1 MRIGQLCGAVMVLAA
16 LGSAGCFSHSRLPSY
31 DRARFKTII
40 AAETR
45 PQAPGVVMSEKDV
58 QAEVDRLYALRP
70 ARPVPRRV
78 LLYGVESS
86 GETHISS
93 ARKRLL
99 LRKETS
105 DAMKSA
111 LEETRLFAEVDFLPE
126 LYLPTDVQDLK
137 TLRLAAAR
145 AQADALLIYSTEAG
159 FEYEPNALCILY
171 PTIIGAFVAP
181 GSKGASLAV
190 SQAVLVD
197 VKTGYIHRVFE
208 SYGEKSGIAPVA
220 LLDEEALEFEARK
233 QAVQHLAALTASKV
247 HELGR
252 VKE

>member
-1 MRIGQLCGAVMVLAA
+1 MSGRRIMGVVLALSC
-16 LGSAGCFSHSRLPSY
+16 LGLAGCAAYSRRPTYERST
-31 DRARFKTII
+31 FKMII

-45 PQAPGVVMSEKDV
+45 PQAPGAAMTEKDV

-70 ARPVPRRV
+70 ARAVPRRV
-78 LLYGVESS
+78 LLYEVESS
-86 GETHISS
+86 GETHIQS

-105 DAMKSA
+105 EAMKSA

-126 LYLPTDVQDLK
+126 LYLPTGVQDLK
-137 TLRLAAAR
+137 TLRIAAAR

-159 FEYEPNALCILY
+159 YEYEPNALCIFY

-208 SYGEKSGIAPVA
+208 SYGEKSRVAPVA
-220 LLDEEALEFEARK
+220 LIDEEELEFEARK
-233 QAVQHLAALTASKV
+233 QALHDLAALTASKV
-247 HELGR
+247 KELGKPR
-252 VKE
+252 E

>member
-1 MRIGQLCGAVMVLAA
+1 MRARQVLGVVLALSA
-16 LGSAGCFSHSRLPSY
+16 LGSAGCAAYSRRPTYERS
-31 DRARFKTII
+31 RFKLII

-45 PQAPGVVMSEKDV
+45 PQAPGAAMTEKDV

-78 LLYGVESS
+78 LLYEVESS
-86 GETHISS
+86 GQTYIES
-93 ARKRLL
+93 ARKKLL

-105 DAMKSA
+105 EAMKSA

-126 LYLPTDVQDLK
+126 LYLPTGVQDMK
-137 TLRLAAAR
+137 TLRIAAAR

-159 FEYEPNALCILY
+159 YEYEPNVLCILY

-181 GSKGASLAV
+181 GSKGASLAL

-208 SYGEKSGIAPVA
+208 SYGEKSRVAPVA
-220 LLDEEALEFEARK
+220 LIDEEELEFEARK
-233 QAVQHLAALTASKV
+233 QALHDLAALTASKV
-247 HELGR
+247 KELGKPR
-252 VKE
+252 E